1 MLIETK
7 NYLKWWK
14 QMISKNSFKI
24 LASAIR
30 KLEEDRTILAD
41 CIENIIDGYAIVTI
55 GNETIKDII
64 EAMSDSSKFG
74 KNILNGGF
82 LKMLRKKCG
91 LKMEL
96 KLMLGQLTN
105 YMIF

>member
-1 MLIETK
+1 
-7 NYLKWWK
+7 
-14 QMISKNSFKI
+14 MISKNSFKI

-64 EAMSDSSKFG
+64 EAMSDSSKVWKEYIEWWLFEDVEKKVWLEDG
-74 KNILNGGF
+74 TEINVGSIDQLYDF
-82 LKMLRKKCG
+82 LSKYG
-91 LKMEL
+91 V
-96 KLMLGQLTN
+96 
-105 YMIF
+105 